1 MAIKVEKKNTFKEMI
16 RVFFHCL
23 KLIKG
28 IENLGKVAWGFCSN
42 GSFVEKGVLT
52 RNEMDFLSLNES
64 NGTLLMDG
72 NM

>member
-1 MAIKVEKKNTFKEMI
+1 LAIKAEKKKTFKEII
-16 RVFFHCL
+16 RMFFHSL

-28 IENLGKVAWGFCSN
+28 IENLGKVTWGFCSN

-52 RNEMDFLSLNES
+52 RNEMDFLCLNES